1 MSNYSPQ
8 FKNDFQHSF
17 MYLHSVPQEENH
29 EQKILRQCQ
38 IPGTLSFRLLEEG
51 GENFLQYDFSPYQR
65 ACLYFSQRKMR
76 LSHLSALFLSLQNAL
91 RNMEEYLLSPSL
103 LSIDWEEIFYDVEN
117 QQFLFPL
124 IPFKEEYP
132 EEGLSALLEQVL
144 ENIDEEE
151 EAVVLAAFLLYQEQ
165 KHGGLQLSRILQIL
179 HIQEQKQLV
188 PKSEEKAISSSKT
201 MQKSPRTSSHAFS
214 GDRESSQ
221 VSPKPFGGKTTSS
234 PSSEESETNYTELD
248 LCQCS
253 SSSFQKQEQETP
265 VFTTQSDVNSD
276 HFQEKHCPA
285 DATNTIPKKKGFLA
299 SLHLPSIIAS
309 PTSPPLSAPASSPD
323 SPSLS
328 SPVSSS
334 ASSSL
339 SSPVSSPASPPV
351 SSLSDRE
358 QKKRKKEGRK
368 KMLLGIFLM
377 LFLPLALFYFKGSGF
392 LFHYLPFVIL
402 LELALLLYTALD
414 YLILLLSS
422 PGSEDK
428 QKCKTSE

>member
-17 MYLHSVPQEENH
+17 MYLHNVPQEENH

-38 IPGTLSFRLLEEG
+38 IPGTLSFRLLEEE

-65 ACLYFSQRKMR
+65 ACLYFSQRKIR
-76 LSHLSALFLSLQNAL
+76 LQHLSALFSSLQNAL

-117 QQFLFPL
+117 QHFLFPL

-132 EEGLSALLEQVL
+132 EEGLSALLEQIL
-144 ENIDEEE
+144 ENIDEDE

-188 PKSEEKAISSSKT
+188 PKSEEKAISLSNAI
-201 MQKSPRTSSHAFS
+201 QKSSHPSSQAFS
-214 GDRESSQ
+214 GEKASSR
-221 VSPKPFGGKTTSS
+221 VFPKPLGEKTTTAQSLEDS
-234 PSSEESETNYTELD
+234 GKNYTELD

-253 SSSFQKQEQETP
+253 TSSFQKQEQETP
-265 VFTTQSDVNSD
+265 EFATQSAVDSN
-276 HFQEKHCPA
+276 HFQEEHSYT
-285 DATNTIPKKKGFLA
+285 DAANTIPKKKGFLA
-299 SLHLPSIIAS
+299 SLHLPSSIA
-309 PTSPPLSAPASSPD
+309 
-323 SPSLS
+323 
-328 SPVSSS
+328 SPVSS
-334 ASSSL
+334 L
-339 SSPVSSPASPPV
+339 VSSPVSSPVSPPVSSPVSPPV
-351 SSLSDRE
+351 SSLADRE

-428 QKCKTSE
+428 QKCKTSG

>member
-38 IPGTLSFRLLEEG
+38 IPGTLSFRLLEEE

-65 ACLYFSQRKMR
+65 ACLYFSQRKIR
-76 LSHLSALFLSLQNAL
+76 LQHLSALFSSLQNAL

-117 QQFLFPL
+117 QHFLFPL

-132 EEGLSALLEQVL
+132 EEGLSALLEQIL

-188 PKSEEKAISSSKT
+188 PKSEEKAISLSNAI
-201 MQKSPRTSSHAFS
+201 QKSPHPSSQAFS
-214 GDRESSQ
+214 GEKASSR
-221 VSPKPFGGKTTSS
+221 VFPKPLGEKTTTAQS
-234 PSSEESETNYTELD
+234 PEDSGKNYTELD

-253 SSSFQKQEQETP
+253 TSSFQKQEQETP
-265 VFTTQSDVNSD
+265 EFTTQSAVDSN
-276 HFQEKHCPA
+276 HFQEEHSYT
-285 DATNTIPKKKGFLA
+285 DAANTIPKKKGFLA
-299 SLHLPSIIAS
+299 SLHLPCSIAS
-309 PTSPPLSAPASSPD
+309 PASSP
-323 SPSLS
+323 
-328 SPVSSS
+328 V
-334 ASSSL
+334 
-339 SSPVSSPASPPV
+339 SPPV
-351 SSLSDRE
+351 SSLADRE

-428 QKCKTSE
+428 QKCKTSG

>member
-38 IPGTLSFRLLEEG
+38 IPGTLSFRLLEEE

-65 ACLYFSQRKMR
+65 ACLYFSQRKIR
-76 LSHLSALFLSLQNAL
+76 LQHLSALFSSLQNAL

-117 QQFLFPL
+117 QHFLFPL

-188 PKSEEKAISSSKT
+188 PKSEEKAISLSNAI
-201 MQKSPRTSSHAFS
+201 QKSPHPSSQAFS
-214 GDRESSQ
+214 GEKASSR
-221 VSPKPFGGKTTSS
+221 VFPKPLGEKTTTAQSLEDS
-234 PSSEESETNYTELD
+234 GKNYTELD

-253 SSSFQKQEQETP
+253 TSSFQKQEQETP
-265 VFTTQSDVNSD
+265 EFATQSAVDSN
-276 HFQEKHCPA
+276 HFQEEHSYT
-285 DATNTIPKKKGFLA
+285 DAANTIPKKKGFLA
-299 SLHLPSIIAS
+299 SLHLPCSIAS
-309 PTSPPLSAPASSPD
+309 PASSP
-323 SPSLS
+323 
-328 SPVSSS
+328 V
-334 ASSSL
+334 
-339 SSPVSSPASPPV
+339 SPPV
-351 SSLSDRE
+351 SSLADRE

-428 QKCKTSE
+428 QKCKTSG

>member
-38 IPGTLSFRLLEEG
+38 IPGTLSFRLLEEE

-65 ACLYFSQRKMR
+65 ACLYFSQRKIR
-76 LSHLSALFLSLQNAL
+76 LQHLSALFSSLQNAL

-117 QQFLFPL
+117 QHFLFPL

-132 EEGLSALLEQVL
+132 EEGLSALLEQIL
-144 ENIDEEE
+144 ENIDEDE

-188 PKSEEKAISSSKT
+188 PKSEEKAISLSNAI
-201 MQKSPRTSSHAFS
+201 QKSSHPSSQAFS
-214 GDRESSQ
+214 GEKASSR
-221 VSPKPFGGKTTSS
+221 VFPKPLGEKTTTAQFPEDSGK
-234 PSSEESETNYTELD
+234 NYTELD

-253 SSSFQKQEQETP
+253 TSSFQKQEQETP
-265 VFTTQSDVNSD
+265 EFATQSAVDSN
-276 HFQEKHCPA
+276 HFQEEHSYT
-285 DATNTIPKKKGFLA
+285 DAANTIPKKKGFLA
-299 SLHLPSIIAS
+299 SLHLPCSIAS
-309 PTSPPLSAPASSPD
+309 PASSP
-323 SPSLS
+323 
-328 SPVSSS
+328 V
-334 ASSSL
+334 
-339 SSPVSSPASPPV
+339 SPPV
-351 SSLSDRE
+351 SSLADRE

>member
-38 IPGTLSFRLLEEG
+38 IPGTLSFRLLEEE

-65 ACLYFSQRKMR
+65 ACLYFSQRKIR
-76 LSHLSALFLSLQNAL
+76 LQHLSSLFSSLQNAL

-103 LSIDWEEIFYDVEN
+103 LSIEWEEIFYDVEN
-117 QQFLFPL
+117 QHFLFPL
-124 IPFKEEYP
+124 IPFKKEYP

-188 PKSEEKAISSSKT
+188 PKSEEKAISLSNAI
-201 MQKSPRTSSHAFS
+201 QKSPHPSSQAFS
-214 GDRESSQ
+214 GEKASSR
-221 VSPKPFGGKTTSS
+221 VFPKPLGEKTTTAQSLEDS
-234 PSSEESETNYTELD
+234 GKNYTELD

-253 SSSFQKQEQETP
+253 TSSFQKQEQETP
-265 VFTTQSDVNSD
+265 EFATQSAVDSN
-276 HFQEKHCPA
+276 HFQEEHSYT
-285 DATNTIPKKKGFLA
+285 DAANTIPKKKGFLA
-299 SLHLPSIIAS
+299 SLHLPCSIAS
-309 PTSPPLSAPASSPD
+309 PASSP
-323 SPSLS
+323 
-328 SPVSSS
+328 V
-334 ASSSL
+334 
-339 SSPVSSPASPPV
+339 SPPV
-351 SSLSDRE
+351 SSLADRE

-428 QKCKTSE
+428 QKCKTSG

>member
-38 IPGTLSFRLLEEG
+38 IPGTLSFRLLEEE

-65 ACLYFSQRKMR
+65 ACLYFSQRKIR
-76 LSHLSALFLSLQNAL
+76 LQHLSALFSSLQNAL

-117 QQFLFPL
+117 QHFLFPL
-124 IPFKEEYP
+124 IPFKKEYP

-188 PKSEEKAISSSKT
+188 PKSEEKAISLSNAI
-201 MQKSPRTSSHAFS
+201 QKSPHPSSQAFS
-214 GDRESSQ
+214 GEKASSR
-221 VSPKPFGGKTTSS
+221 VFPKPLGEKTTTAQSLEDS
-234 PSSEESETNYTELD
+234 GKNYTELD

-253 SSSFQKQEQETP
+253 TSSFQKQEQETP
-265 VFTTQSDVNSD
+265 EFATQSAVDSN
-276 HFQEKHCPA
+276 HFQEEHSYT
-285 DATNTIPKKKGFLA
+285 DAANTIPKKKGFLA
-299 SLHLPSIIAS
+299 SLHLPCSIAS
-309 PTSPPLSAPASSPD
+309 PASSP
-323 SPSLS
+323 
-328 SPVSSS
+328 V
-334 ASSSL
+334 
-339 SSPVSSPASPPV
+339 SPPV
-351 SSLSDRE
+351 SSLADRE

-428 QKCKTSE
+428 QKCKTSG

>member
-29 EQKILRQCQ
+29 EQKILRQCH
-38 IPGTLSFRLLEEG
+38 IPGTLSFRLLEEE

-65 ACLYFSQRKMR
+65 ACLYFSQRKIR
-76 LSHLSALFLSLQNAL
+76 LQHLSALFSSLQNAL

-188 PKSEEKAISSSKT
+188 PKSEEKAISLSNAI
-201 MQKSPRTSSHAFS
+201 QKSSHPSSQAFS
-214 GDRESSQ
+214 GEKASSR
-221 VSPKPFGGKTTSS
+221 VFPKPLGEKTTTAQFPEDSGK
-234 PSSEESETNYTELD
+234 NYTELD

-253 SSSFQKQEQETP
+253 TSSFQKQEQETP
-265 VFTTQSDVNSD
+265 EFATQSAVDSN
-276 HFQEKHCPA
+276 HFQEEHSYT
-285 DATNTIPKKKGFLA
+285 DAANTIPKKKGFLA
-299 SLHLPSIIAS
+299 SLHLPCSIAS
-309 PTSPPLSAPASSPD
+309 PASSP
-323 SPSLS
+323 
-328 SPVSSS
+328 V
-334 ASSSL
+334 
-339 SSPVSSPASPPV
+339 SPPV
-351 SSLSDRE
+351 SSLADRE

-392 LFHYLPFVIL
+392 LFRYLPFVIL

-428 QKCKTSE
+428 QKCKTSG

>member
-38 IPGTLSFRLLEEG
+38 IPGTLSFRLLEEE

-65 ACLYFSQRKMR
+65 ACLYFSQRKIR
-76 LSHLSALFLSLQNAL
+76 LQHLSSLFSSLQNAL

-103 LSIDWEEIFYDVEN
+103 LSIEWEEIFYDVEN
-117 QQFLFPL
+117 QHFLFPL

-132 EEGLSALLEQVL
+132 EEGLSALLEQIL

-188 PKSEEKAISSSKT
+188 PKSEEKAISLSNAI
-201 MQKSPRTSSHAFS
+201 QKSPHPSSQAFS
-214 GDRESSQ
+214 GEKASSR
-221 VSPKPFGGKTTSS
+221 VFPKPLGEKTTTAQSLEDS
-234 PSSEESETNYTELD
+234 GKNYTELD

-253 SSSFQKQEQETP
+253 TSSFQKQEQETP
-265 VFTTQSDVNSD
+265 EFATQSAVDSN
-276 HFQEKHCPA
+276 HFQEEHSYT
-285 DATNTIPKKKGFLA
+285 DAANTIPKKKGFLA
-299 SLHLPSIIAS
+299 SLHLPCSIAS
-309 PTSPPLSAPASSPD
+309 PASSP
-323 SPSLS
+323 
-328 SPVSSS
+328 V
-334 ASSSL
+334 
-339 SSPVSSPASPPV
+339 SPPV
-351 SSLSDRE
+351 SSLADRE

-428 QKCKTSE
+428 QKCKTSG

>member
-38 IPGTLSFRLLEEG
+38 IPGTLSFRLLEEE

-65 ACLYFSQRKMR
+65 ACLYFSQRKIR
-76 LSHLSALFLSLQNAL
+76 LQHLSALFSSLQNAL

-117 QQFLFPL
+117 QHFLFPL
-124 IPFKEEYP
+124 IPFKKEYP

-188 PKSEEKAISSSKT
+188 PKSEEKAISLSNAI
-201 MQKSPRTSSHAFS
+201 QKSPHPSSQAFS
-214 GDRESSQ
+214 GEKASSR
-221 VSPKPFGGKTTSS
+221 VFPKPLGEKTTTAQFPEDSGK
-234 PSSEESETNYTELD
+234 NYTELD

-253 SSSFQKQEQETP
+253 TSSFQKQEQETP
-265 VFTTQSDVNSD
+265 EFATQSAVDSN
-276 HFQEKHCPA
+276 HFQEEHSYT
-285 DATNTIPKKKGFLA
+285 DAANTIPKKKGFLA
-299 SLHLPSIIAS
+299 SLHLPCSIAS
-309 PTSPPLSAPASSPD
+309 PASSP
-323 SPSLS
+323 
-328 SPVSSS
+328 V
-334 ASSSL
+334 
-339 SSPVSSPASPPV
+339 SPPV
-351 SSLSDRE
+351 SSLADRE

-428 QKCKTSE
+428 QKCKTSG

>member
-38 IPGTLSFRLLEEG
+38 IPGTLSFRLLEEE

-65 ACLYFSQRKMR
+65 ACLYFSQRKIR
-76 LSHLSALFLSLQNAL
+76 LQHLSALFSSLQNAL

-117 QQFLFPL
+117 QHFLFPL

-188 PKSEEKAISSSKT
+188 PKSEEKAISLSNAI
-201 MQKSPRTSSHAFS
+201 QKSPHPSSQAFS
-214 GDRESSQ
+214 GEKASSR
-221 VSPKPFGGKTTSS
+221 VFPKPLGEKTTTAQSLEDS
-234 PSSEESETNYTELD
+234 GKNYTELD

-253 SSSFQKQEQETP
+253 TSSFQKQEQETP
-265 VFTTQSDVNSD
+265 EFTTQSAVDSN
-276 HFQEKHCPA
+276 HFQEEHSYT
-285 DATNTIPKKKGFLA
+285 DAANTIPKKKGFLA
-299 SLHLPSIIAS
+299 SLHLPCSIAS
-309 PTSPPLSAPASSPD
+309 PASSP
-323 SPSLS
+323 
-328 SPVSSS
+328 V
-334 ASSSL
+334 
-339 SSPVSSPASPPV
+339 SPPV
-351 SSLSDRE
+351 SSLADRE

-428 QKCKTSE
+428 QKCKTSG

>member
-38 IPGTLSFRLLEEG
+38 IPGTLSFRLLEEE

-65 ACLYFSQRKMR
+65 ACLYFSQRKIR
-76 LSHLSALFLSLQNAL
+76 LQHLSSLFSSLQNAL

-103 LSIDWEEIFYDVEN
+103 LSIEWEEIFYDVEN
-117 QQFLFPL
+117 QHFLFPL
-124 IPFKEEYP
+124 IPFKKEYP

-188 PKSEEKAISSSKT
+188 PKSEEKAISLSNAI
-201 MQKSPRTSSHAFS
+201 QKSPHPSSQAFS
-214 GDRESSQ
+214 GEKASSR
-221 VSPKPFGGKTTSS
+221 VFPKPLGEKTTTAQSLEDS
-234 PSSEESETNYTELD
+234 GKNYTELD

-253 SSSFQKQEQETP
+253 TSSFQKQEQETP
-265 VFTTQSDVNSD
+265 EFATQSAVDSN
-276 HFQEKHCPA
+276 HFPEEHSYT
-285 DATNTIPKKKGFLA
+285 DAANTIPKKKGFLA
-299 SLHLPSIIAS
+299 SLHLPCSIAS
-309 PTSPPLSAPASSPD
+309 PASSP
-323 SPSLS
+323 
-328 SPVSSS
+328 V
-334 ASSSL
+334 
-339 SSPVSSPASPPV
+339 SPPV
-351 SSLSDRE
+351 SSLADRE

-428 QKCKTSE
+428 QKCKTSG

>member
-1 MSNYSPQ
+1 MSKYSPQ

-17 MYLHSVPQEENH
+17 MYLQSVPQEENH

-201 MQKSPRTSSHAFS
+201 MQKSPRISSHAFFS
-214 GDRESSQ
+214 DRESSQ
-221 VSPKPFGGKTTSS
+221 VSPKPFGGKTTAS

-299 SLHLPSIIAS
+299 SLHLPCSIAS
-309 PTSPPLSAPASSPD
+309 PASSP
-323 SPSLS
+323 
-328 SPVSSS
+328 V
-334 ASSSL
+334 
-339 SSPVSSPASPPV
+339 SPPV
-351 SSLSDRE
+351 SSLADRE

-428 QKCKTSE
+428 QKCKTSG

>member
-38 IPGTLSFRLLEEG
+38 IPGTLSFRLLEEE

-65 ACLYFSQRKMR
+65 ACLYFSQRKIR
-76 LSHLSALFLSLQNAL
+76 LQHLSALFSSLQNAL

-117 QQFLFPL
+117 QHFLFPL

-132 EEGLSALLEQVL
+132 EEDLSALLEQVL

-188 PKSEEKAISSSKT
+188 PKSEEKAISLSNAI
-201 MQKSPRTSSHAFS
+201 QKSPHPSSQAFS
-214 GDRESSQ
+214 GEKASSR
-221 VSPKPFGGKTTSS
+221 VFPKPLGEKTTSAQF
-234 PSSEESETNYTELD
+234 PEESGKNYTELD

-253 SSSFQKQEQETP
+253 TSSFQKQEQETP
-265 VFTTQSDVNSD
+265 EFTTQSAVDSN
-276 HFQEKHCPA
+276 HFQEEHSYTDVA
-285 DATNTIPKKKGFLA
+285 NTIPKKKGFLA
-299 SLHLPSIIAS
+299 FLHLPSSIAS
-309 PTSPPLSAPASSPD
+309 PA
-323 SPSLS
+323 S
-328 SPVSSS
+328 SPVSSL
-334 ASSSL
+334 A
-339 SSPVSSPASPPV
+339 
-351 SSLSDRE
+351 DRE

-428 QKCKTSE
+428 QKCKTSG

>member
-38 IPGTLSFRLLEEG
+38 IPGTLSFRLLEEE

-65 ACLYFSQRKMR
+65 ACLYFSQRKIR
-76 LSHLSALFLSLQNAL
+76 LQHLSALFSSLQNAL

-117 QQFLFPL
+117 QHFLFPL

-132 EEGLSALLEQVL
+132 EEGLSALLEQIL
-144 ENIDEEE
+144 ENIDEDE

-188 PKSEEKAISSSKT
+188 PKSEEKAISLSNAI
-201 MQKSPRTSSHAFS
+201 QKSSHPSSQAFS
-214 GDRESSQ
+214 GEKASSR
-221 VSPKPFGGKTTSS
+221 VFPKPLGEKTTTAQFPEDSGK
-234 PSSEESETNYTELD
+234 NYTELD

-253 SSSFQKQEQETP
+253 TSSFQKQEQETP
-265 VFTTQSDVNSD
+265 EFATQSAVDSN
-276 HFQEKHCPA
+276 HFQEEHSYT
-285 DATNTIPKKKGFLA
+285 DAANTIPKKKGFLA
-299 SLHLPSIIAS
+299 SLHLPCSIAS
-309 PTSPPLSAPASSPD
+309 PASSP
-323 SPSLS
+323 
-328 SPVSSS
+328 V
-334 ASSSL
+334 
-339 SSPVSSPASPPV
+339 SPPV
-351 SSLSDRE
+351 SSLADRE

-392 LFHYLPFVIL
+392 LFRYLPFVIL

-428 QKCKTSE
+428 QKCKTLG

>member
-38 IPGTLSFRLLEEG
+38 IPGTLSFRLLEEE

-76 LSHLSALFLSLQNAL
+76 LQHLSALFSSLQNAL

-103 LSIDWEEIFYDVEN
+103 LSIEWEEIFYDVEN
-117 QQFLFPL
+117 QHFLFPL
-124 IPFKEEYP
+124 IPFKKEYP

-188 PKSEEKAISSSKT
+188 PKSEEKAISLSNAI
-201 MQKSPRTSSHAFS
+201 QKSPHPSSQAFS
-214 GDRESSQ
+214 GEKASSR
-221 VSPKPFGGKTTSS
+221 VFPKPLGEKTTTAQFPEDSGK
-234 PSSEESETNYTELD
+234 NYTELD

-253 SSSFQKQEQETP
+253 TSSFQKQEQETP
-265 VFTTQSDVNSD
+265 EFTTQSAVDSN
-276 HFQEKHCPA
+276 HFQEEHSYT
-285 DATNTIPKKKGFLA
+285 DAANTIPKKKGFLA
-299 SLHLPSIIAS
+299 SLHLPSSIAS
-309 PTSPPLSAPASSPD
+309 PASSPA
-323 SPSLS
+323 S
-328 SPVSSS
+328 SPISSP
-334 ASSSL
+334 A
-339 SSPVSSPASPPV
+339 SSPVSSPVSPPV
-351 SSLSDRE
+351 SSPVSSLADRE

-428 QKCKTSE
+428 QKCKTSG

>member
-38 IPGTLSFRLLEEG
+38 IPGTLSFRLLEEE

-65 ACLYFSQRKMR
+65 ACLYFSQRKIR
-76 LSHLSALFLSLQNAL
+76 LQHLSALFSSLQNAL

-117 QQFLFPL
+117 QHFLFPL

-188 PKSEEKAISSSKT
+188 PKSEEKAISLSNAI
-201 MQKSPRTSSHAFS
+201 QKSPHPSSQAFS
-214 GDRESSQ
+214 GEKVSSR
-221 VSPKPFGGKTTSS
+221 VFPKPLGEKTTTAQF
-234 PSSEESETNYTELD
+234 SEESGKNYTELD
-248 LCQCS
+248 LYQCS
-253 SSSFQKQEQETP
+253 SSSFEKQEQETP
-265 VFTTQSDVNSD
+265 EFTTQPAVDSN
-276 HFQEKHCPA
+276 HFQEEHSYT
-285 DATNTIPKKKGFLA
+285 DAANTIPKKKGFLA
-299 SLHLPSIIAS
+299 FLHLPSSIAS
-309 PTSPPLSAPASSPD
+309 PVSPPV
-323 SPSLS
+323 S
-328 SPVSSS
+328 SPVSSL
-334 ASSSL
+334 A
-339 SSPVSSPASPPV
+339 
-351 SSLSDRE
+351 DRE

-428 QKCKTSE
+428 QKCKTSG

>member
-38 IPGTLSFRLLEEG
+38 IPGTLSFRLLEEE
-51 GENFLQYDFSPYQR
+51 GENFLQYDFSSYQR
-65 ACLYFSQRKMR
+65 ACLYFSQRKIR
-76 LSHLSALFLSLQNAL
+76 LQHLSALFSSLQNAL

-117 QQFLFPL
+117 QHFLFPL

-151 EAVVLAAFLLYQEQ
+151 DTVVLAAFLLYQEQ

-179 HIQEQKQLV
+179 HIQEQKQLL
-188 PKSEEKAISSSKT
+188 PKSEQAISLSNA
-201 MQKSPRTSSHAFS
+201 MQKSPLPYSQAFS
-214 GDRESSQ
+214 GEKASSRIF
-221 VSPKPFGGKTTSS
+221 PKPLGEKTTTAQFPEDSGK
-234 PSSEESETNYTELD
+234 NYMELD

-265 VFTTQSDVNSD
+265 DFTAQSAVDSN
-276 HFQEKHCPA
+276 HFQEEHSYT
-285 DATNTIPKKKGFLA
+285 DAANTIPKRKSFLA
-299 SLHLPSIIAS
+299 YLHLPSS
-309 PTSPPLSAPASSPD
+309 VSSP
-323 SPSLS
+323 
-328 SPVSSS
+328 
-334 ASSSL
+334 A
-339 SSPVSSPASPPV
+339 SSPVSSPASSPASSPVFSVSSPVSSVSSPV
-351 SSLSDRE
+351 SSLADRE

-428 QKCKTSE
+428 QKCKTSG

>member
-17 MYLHSVPQEENH
+17 MYLQSVPQEENH

-188 PKSEEKAISSSKT
+188 PKSEEKAISLSNAI
-201 MQKSPRTSSHAFS
+201 QKSSHPSSQAFS
-214 GDRESSQ
+214 GEKASSR
-221 VSPKPFGGKTTSS
+221 VFPKPLGEKTTTAQFPEDSGK
-234 PSSEESETNYTELD
+234 NYTELD

-253 SSSFQKQEQETP
+253 TSSFQKQEQETP
-265 VFTTQSDVNSD
+265 EFATQSAVDSN
-276 HFQEKHCPA
+276 HFQEEHSYT
-285 DATNTIPKKKGFLA
+285 DAANTIPKKKGFLA
-299 SLHLPSIIAS
+299 SLHLPCSIAS
-309 PTSPPLSAPASSPD
+309 PASSP
-323 SPSLS
+323 
-328 SPVSSS
+328 V
-334 ASSSL
+334 
-339 SSPVSSPASPPV
+339 SPPV
-351 SSLSDRE
+351 SSLADRE

-392 LFHYLPFVIL
+392 LFRYLPFVIL

-428 QKCKTSE
+428 QKCKTSG

>member
-38 IPGTLSFRLLEEG
+38 IPGTLSFRLLEEE

-65 ACLYFSQRKMR
+65 ACLYFSQRKIR
-76 LSHLSALFLSLQNAL
+76 LQHLSSLFSSLQNAL

-103 LSIDWEEIFYDVEN
+103 LSIEWEEIFYDVEN
-117 QQFLFPL
+117 QHFLFPL

-188 PKSEEKAISSSKT
+188 PKSEEKAISLSNAI
-201 MQKSPRTSSHAFS
+201 QKSPHPSSQAFS
-214 GDRESSQ
+214 GEKASSR
-221 VSPKPFGGKTTSS
+221 VFPKPLGEKTTTAQF
-234 PSSEESETNYTELD
+234 SEESGKNYTELD

-253 SSSFQKQEQETP
+253 TSSFQKQEQETP
-265 VFTTQSDVNSD
+265 EFATQSAVDSN
-276 HFQEKHCPA
+276 HFQEEHSYT
-285 DATNTIPKKKGFLA
+285 DAANTIPKKKGFLA
-299 SLHLPSIIAS
+299 SLHLPCSIAS
-309 PTSPPLSAPASSPD
+309 PASSP
-323 SPSLS
+323 
-328 SPVSSS
+328 V
-334 ASSSL
+334 
-339 SSPVSSPASPPV
+339 SPPV
-351 SSLSDRE
+351 SSLADRE

-368 KMLLGIFLM
+368 KMLLGIFLV

-428 QKCKTSE
+428 QKCKTSG

>member
-17 MYLHSVPQEENH
+17 MYLQSVPQEENH

-188 PKSEEKAISSSKT
+188 PKSEEKEMSSSKT
-201 MQKSPRTSSHAFS
+201 MPKSPRTSSQAFTGDKASS
-214 GDRESSQ
+214 GVFPHPLAEKAIT
-221 VSPKPFGGKTTSS
+221 SPPL
-234 PSSEESETNYTELD
+234 EESGKNYTELD

-265 VFTTQSDVNSD
+265 VFTTQSDVDSD
-276 HFQEKHCPA
+276 HFQEEHSYTDSA
-285 DATNTIPKKKGFLA
+285 NTIPKKKGFLA

-309 PTSPPLSAPASSPD
+309 PASSSASSPD

-328 SPVSSS
+328 SPVP
-334 ASSSL
+334 
-339 SSPVSSPASPPV
+339 SPVSSPASSPV
-351 SSLSDRE
+351 SSLSDHE

-392 LFHYLPFVIL
+392 LFRYLPFIIL

-428 QKCKTSE
+428 QKCKTSG

>member
-38 IPGTLSFRLLEEG
+38 IPGTLSFRLLEEE

-65 ACLYFSQRKMR
+65 ACLYFSQRKIR
-76 LSHLSALFLSLQNAL
+76 LQHLSSLFSSLQNAL

-103 LSIDWEEIFYDVEN
+103 LSIEWEEIFYDVEN
-117 QQFLFPL
+117 QHFLFPL
-124 IPFKEEYP
+124 IPFKKEYP

-188 PKSEEKAISSSKT
+188 PKSEEKAISLSNAI
-201 MQKSPRTSSHAFS
+201 QKSPHPSSQAFS
-214 GDRESSQ
+214 GEKASSR
-221 VSPKPFGGKTTSS
+221 VFPKPLGEKTTTAQSLEDS
-234 PSSEESETNYTELD
+234 GKNYTELD

-253 SSSFQKQEQETP
+253 TSSFQKQEQETP
-265 VFTTQSDVNSD
+265 EFATQSAVDSN
-276 HFQEKHCPA
+276 HFQEEHSYT
-285 DATNTIPKKKGFLA
+285 DAANTIPKKKGFLA
-299 SLHLPSIIAS
+299 SLHLPCSIAS
-309 PTSPPLSAPASSPD
+309 PASSP
-323 SPSLS
+323 
-328 SPVSSS
+328 V
-334 ASSSL
+334 
-339 SSPVSSPASPPV
+339 SPPV
-351 SSLSDRE
+351 SSLADRE

-392 LFHYLPFVIL
+392 LFRYLPFVIL

-428 QKCKTSE
+428 QKCKTSG

>member
-103 LSIDWEEIFYDVEN
+103 LSIEWEEIFYDVEN
-117 QQFLFPL
+117 QHFLFPL
-124 IPFKEEYP
+124 IPFKKEYP

-188 PKSEEKAISSSKT
+188 PKSEEKAISLSNAI
-201 MQKSPRTSSHAFS
+201 QKSPHPSSQAFS
-214 GDRESSQ
+214 GEKASSR
-221 VSPKPFGGKTTSS
+221 VFPKPLGEKTTTAQSLEDS
-234 PSSEESETNYTELD
+234 GKNYTELD

-265 VFTTQSDVNSD
+265 VFTTQSAVDSD
-276 HFQEKHCPA
+276 HFQEEHSYT
-285 DATNTIPKKKGFLA
+285 DAANTIPKKKGFLA
-299 SLHLPSIIAS
+299 SLHLPCSIAS
-309 PTSPPLSAPASSPD
+309 PASSP
-323 SPSLS
+323 
-328 SPVSSS
+328 V
-334 ASSSL
+334 
-339 SSPVSSPASPPV
+339 SPPV
-351 SSLSDRE
+351 SSLADRE

-392 LFHYLPFVIL
+392 LFRYLPFVIL

-428 QKCKTSE
+428 QKCKTSG

>member
-38 IPGTLSFRLLEEG
+38 IPGTLSFRLLEEE

-65 ACLYFSQRKMR
+65 ACLYFSQRKIR
-76 LSHLSALFLSLQNAL
+76 LQHLSSLFSSLQNAL

-117 QQFLFPL
+117 QHFLFPL

-188 PKSEEKAISSSKT
+188 PKSEEKAISLSNAI
-201 MQKSPRTSSHAFS
+201 QKSPHPSFQAFS
-214 GDRESSQ
+214 GEKASSR
-221 VSPKPFGGKTTSS
+221 VFPKPLGEKTTTAQFPEDSGK
-234 PSSEESETNYTELD
+234 NYTELD

-253 SSSFQKQEQETP
+253 TSSFQKQEQETP
-265 VFTTQSDVNSD
+265 EFTTQSAVDSN
-276 HFQEKHCPA
+276 HFQEEHSYT
-285 DATNTIPKKKGFLA
+285 DAANTIPKKKGFLA
-299 SLHLPSIIAS
+299 SLHLPCSIAS
-309 PTSPPLSAPASSPD
+309 PASSP
-323 SPSLS
+323 
-328 SPVSSS
+328 V
-334 ASSSL
+334 
-339 SSPVSSPASPPV
+339 SPPV
-351 SSLSDRE
+351 SSLADRE

-428 QKCKTSE
+428 QKCKTSG

>member
-38 IPGTLSFRLLEEG
+38 IPGTLSFRLLEEE

-65 ACLYFSQRKMR
+65 ACLYFSQRKIR
-76 LSHLSALFLSLQNAL
+76 LQHLSALFSSLQNAL

-117 QQFLFPL
+117 QHFLFPL

-132 EEGLSALLEQVL
+132 EEGLSALLEQIL
-144 ENIDEEE
+144 ENIDEDE
-151 EAVVLAAFLLYQEQ
+151 EAVILAAFLLYQEQ

-188 PKSEEKAISSSKT
+188 PKSEEKAISLSNAI
-201 MQKSPRTSSHAFS
+201 QKSSHPSSQAFS
-214 GDRESSQ
+214 GEKASSR
-221 VSPKPFGGKTTSS
+221 VFPKPLGEKTTTAQFPEDSGK
-234 PSSEESETNYTELD
+234 NYTELD

-253 SSSFQKQEQETP
+253 TSSFQKQEQETP
-265 VFTTQSDVNSD
+265 EFATQSAVDSN
-276 HFQEKHCPA
+276 HFQEEHSYT
-285 DATNTIPKKKGFLA
+285 DAANTIPKKKGFLA
-299 SLHLPSIIAS
+299 SLHLPCSIAS
-309 PTSPPLSAPASSPD
+309 PASSP
-323 SPSLS
+323 
-328 SPVSSS
+328 V
-334 ASSSL
+334 
-339 SSPVSSPASPPV
+339 SPPV
-351 SSLSDRE
+351 SSLADRE

-428 QKCKTSE
+428 QKCKTSG

>member
-17 MYLHSVPQEENH
+17 MYLQSVPQEENH

-151 EAVVLAAFLLYQEQ
+151 ESVVLAAFLLYQEQ

-179 HIQEQKQLV
+179 HIQEQKQLA
-188 PKSEEKAISSSKT
+188 PKVEEKTISLSHT
-201 MQKSPRTSSHAFS
+201 IQKNPRTSSQAFS
-214 GDRESSQ
+214 ADKESSQ
-221 VSPKPFGGKTTSS
+221 VCPKPFGEKTTASS
-234 PSSEESETNYTELD
+234 STEESETNYTELD

-265 VFTTQSDVNSD
+265 VFTAQSAIDSD

-309 PTSPPLSAPASSPD
+309 PASSSASSPD

-339 SSPVSSPASPPV
+339 ASPVYSPASSPV

-392 LFHYLPFVIL
+392 LFRYLPFVIL

-428 QKCKTSE
+428 QKCKTSG

>member
-38 IPGTLSFRLLEEG
+38 IPGTLSFRLLEEE

-65 ACLYFSQRKMR
+65 ACLYFSQRKIR
-76 LSHLSALFLSLQNAL
+76 LQHLSALFSSLQNAL

-117 QQFLFPL
+117 QHFLFPL

-132 EEGLSALLEQVL
+132 EEGLSALLEQIL
-144 ENIDEEE
+144 ENIDEDE

-188 PKSEEKAISSSKT
+188 PKSEEKAISLSNAI
-201 MQKSPRTSSHAFS
+201 QKSPHPSSQAFS
-214 GDRESSQ
+214 GEKVSSR
-221 VSPKPFGGKTTSS
+221 VFPKPLGEKTTTAQF
-234 PSSEESETNYTELD
+234 SEESGKNYTELD
-248 LCQCS
+248 LYQCS
-253 SSSFQKQEQETP
+253 SSSFEKQEQETP
-265 VFTTQSDVNSD
+265 EFTTQPAVDSN
-276 HFQEKHCPA
+276 HFQEEHSYT
-285 DATNTIPKKKGFLA
+285 DAANTIPKKKGFLA
-299 SLHLPSIIAS
+299 SLHLPCSIAS
-309 PTSPPLSAPASSPD
+309 PASSP
-323 SPSLS
+323 
-328 SPVSSS
+328 V
-334 ASSSL
+334 
-339 SSPVSSPASPPV
+339 SPPV
-351 SSLSDRE
+351 SSLADRE

-428 QKCKTSE
+428 QKCKTSG

>member
-38 IPGTLSFRLLEEG
+38 IPGTLSFRLLEEE

-65 ACLYFSQRKMR
+65 ACLYFSQRKIR
-76 LSHLSALFLSLQNAL
+76 LQHLSSLFSSLQNAL

-103 LSIDWEEIFYDVEN
+103 LSIEWEEIFYDVEN
-117 QQFLFPL
+117 QHFLFPL
-124 IPFKEEYP
+124 IPFKKEYP

-188 PKSEEKAISSSKT
+188 PKSEEKAISLSNAI
-201 MQKSPRTSSHAFS
+201 QKSPHPSFQAFS
-214 GDRESSQ
+214 GEKASSR
-221 VSPKPFGGKTTSS
+221 VFPKPLGEKTTTAQSLEDS
-234 PSSEESETNYTELD
+234 GKNYTELD

-253 SSSFQKQEQETP
+253 TSSFQKQEQETP
-265 VFTTQSDVNSD
+265 EFATQSAVDSN
-276 HFQEKHCPA
+276 HFQEEHSYT
-285 DATNTIPKKKGFLA
+285 DAANTIPKKKGFLA
-299 SLHLPSIIAS
+299 SLHLPCSIAS
-309 PTSPPLSAPASSPD
+309 PASSP
-323 SPSLS
+323 
-328 SPVSSS
+328 V
-334 ASSSL
+334 
-339 SSPVSSPASPPV
+339 SPPV
-351 SSLSDRE
+351 SSLADRE

-392 LFHYLPFVIL
+392 LFRYLPFVIL

-428 QKCKTSE
+428 QKCKTSG

>member
-1 MSNYSPQ
+1 
-8 FKNDFQHSF
+8 

-38 IPGTLSFRLLEEG
+38 IPGTLSFRLLEEE

-65 ACLYFSQRKMR
+65 ACLYFSQRKIR
-76 LSHLSALFLSLQNAL
+76 LQHLSSLFSSLQNAL

-103 LSIDWEEIFYDVEN
+103 LSIEWEEIFYDVEN
-117 QQFLFPL
+117 QHFLFPL

-188 PKSEEKAISSSKT
+188 PKSEEKAISLSNAI
-201 MQKSPRTSSHAFS
+201 QKSPHPSSRAFS
-214 GDRESSQ
+214 GEKASSQ
-221 VSPKPFGGKTTSS
+221 VFPKPLGEKTTTAQS
-234 PSSEESETNYTELD
+234 PEDSGKNYTELD

-253 SSSFQKQEQETP
+253 TSSFQKQEQETP
-265 VFTTQSDVNSD
+265 EFATQSAVDSN
-276 HFQEKHCPA
+276 HFQEEHSYT
-285 DATNTIPKKKGFLA
+285 DAANTIPKKKGFLA
-299 SLHLPSIIAS
+299 SLHLPSSVAS
-309 PTSPPLSAPASSPD
+309 PA
-323 SPSLS
+323 
-328 SPVSSS
+328 
-334 ASSSL
+334 
-339 SSPVSSPASPPV
+339 SSPVSSPASSPV
-351 SSLSDRE
+351 SSLADRE

-402 LELALLLYTALD
+402 LELALLLYTTLD

-428 QKCKTSE
+428 QKCKTSG

>member
-38 IPGTLSFRLLEEG
+38 IPGTLSFRLLEKG

-214 GDRESSQ
+214 GEKESSQ
-221 VSPKPFGGKTTSS
+221 FSPKPFGGKTTAS
-234 PSSEESETNYTELD
+234 PSSEESENNYTELD

-253 SSSFQKQEQETP
+253 SSSFQKQETP
-265 VFTTQSDVNSD
+265 VFTTQSAVDSD
-276 HFQEKHCPA
+276 HFQEEHSYT
-285 DATNTIPKKKGFLA
+285 DAANTIPKKKGFLA

-309 PTSPPLSAPASSPD
+309 PASSSASSPD

-339 SSPVSSPASPPV
+339 SSPASPPV

-392 LFHYLPFVIL
+392 LFRYLPFVIL

>member
-214 GDRESSQ
+214 GEKESSQ
-221 VSPKPFGGKTTSS
+221 VSPKPFGGKTTAS

-265 VFTTQSDVNSD
+265 EFATQSAVDSN
-276 HFQEKHCPA
+276 HFQEEHSYT
-285 DATNTIPKKKGFLA
+285 DAANTIPKKKGFLA
-299 SLHLPSIIAS
+299 SLHLPCSIAS
-309 PTSPPLSAPASSPD
+309 PASSP
-323 SPSLS
+323 
-328 SPVSSS
+328 V
-334 ASSSL
+334 
-339 SSPVSSPASPPV
+339 SPPV
-351 SSLSDRE
+351 SSLADRE

-428 QKCKTSE
+428 QKCKTSG

>member
-38 IPGTLSFRLLEEG
+38 IPGTLSFRLLEEE

-65 ACLYFSQRKMR
+65 ACLYFSQRKIR
-76 LSHLSALFLSLQNAL
+76 LQHLSSLFSSLQNAL

-117 QQFLFPL
+117 QHFLFPL

-188 PKSEEKAISSSKT
+188 PKSEEKAISLSNAI
-201 MQKSPRTSSHAFS
+201 QKSPHPSSQAFS
-214 GDRESSQ
+214 GEKASSR
-221 VSPKPFGGKTTSS
+221 VFPKPLGEKTTTAQFPEDSGK
-234 PSSEESETNYTELD
+234 NYTELD

-253 SSSFQKQEQETP
+253 TSSFQKQEQETP
-265 VFTTQSDVNSD
+265 EFTTQSAVDSN
-276 HFQEKHCPA
+276 HFQEEHSYT
-285 DATNTIPKKKGFLA
+285 DAANTIPKKKGFLA
-299 SLHLPSIIAS
+299 SLHLPCSIAS
-309 PTSPPLSAPASSPD
+309 PASSP
-323 SPSLS
+323 
-328 SPVSSS
+328 V
-334 ASSSL
+334 
-339 SSPVSSPASPPV
+339 SPPV
-351 SSLSDRE
+351 SSLADRE

-428 QKCKTSE
+428 QKCKTSG

>member
-38 IPGTLSFRLLEEG
+38 IPGTLSFRLLEEE

-65 ACLYFSQRKMR
+65 ACLYFSQRKIR
-76 LSHLSALFLSLQNAL
+76 LQHLSSLFSSLQNAL

-103 LSIDWEEIFYDVEN
+103 LSIEWEEIFYDVEN
-117 QQFLFPL
+117 QHFLFPL

-132 EEGLSALLEQVL
+132 EEGLSALLEQIL

-188 PKSEEKAISSSKT
+188 PKSEEKAISLSNAI
-201 MQKSPRTSSHAFS
+201 QKSPHPSSQAFS
-214 GDRESSQ
+214 GEKASSR
-221 VSPKPFGGKTTSS
+221 VFPKPLGEKTTTAQSLEDS
-234 PSSEESETNYTELD
+234 GKNYTELD

-253 SSSFQKQEQETP
+253 TSSFQKQEQETP
-265 VFTTQSDVNSD
+265 EFATQSAVDSN
-276 HFQEKHCPA
+276 HFQEEHSYT
-285 DATNTIPKKKGFLA
+285 DAANTIPKKKGFLA
-299 SLHLPSIIAS
+299 SLHLPCSIAS
-309 PTSPPLSAPASSPD
+309 PASSP
-323 SPSLS
+323 
-328 SPVSSS
+328 V
-334 ASSSL
+334 
-339 SSPVSSPASPPV
+339 SPPV
-351 SSLSDRE
+351 SSLADRE

-368 KMLLGIFLM
+368 KMLLGIFLV

-428 QKCKTSE
+428 QKCKTSG

>member
-38 IPGTLSFRLLEEG
+38 IPGTLSFRLLEEE

-65 ACLYFSQRKMR
+65 ACLYFSQRKIR
-76 LSHLSALFLSLQNAL
+76 LQHLSALFSSLQNAL

-117 QQFLFPL
+117 QHFLFPL

-132 EEGLSALLEQVL
+132 EEGLSALLEQIL
-144 ENIDEEE
+144 ENIDEDE

-188 PKSEEKAISSSKT
+188 PKSEEKAISLSNAI
-201 MQKSPRTSSHAFS
+201 QKSSHPSSQAFS
-214 GDRESSQ
+214 GEKASSR
-221 VSPKPFGGKTTSS
+221 VFPKPLGEKTTTAQFPEDSGK
-234 PSSEESETNYTELD
+234 NYTELD

-253 SSSFQKQEQETP
+253 TSSFQKQEQETP
-265 VFTTQSDVNSD
+265 EFATQSAVDSN
-276 HFQEKHCPA
+276 HFQEEHSYT
-285 DATNTIPKKKGFLA
+285 DAANTIPKKKGFLA
-299 SLHLPSIIAS
+299 SLHLPCSIAS
-309 PTSPPLSAPASSPD
+309 PASSP
-323 SPSLS
+323 
-328 SPVSSS
+328 V
-334 ASSSL
+334 
-339 SSPVSSPASPPV
+339 SPPV
-351 SSLSDRE
+351 SSLADRE

-377 LFLPLALFYFKGSGF
+377 LFLPLALFYFKGSSF

-428 QKCKTSE
+428 QKCKTSG

>member
-38 IPGTLSFRLLEEG
+38 IPGTLSFRLLEEE

-65 ACLYFSQRKMR
+65 ACLYFSQRKIR
-76 LSHLSALFLSLQNAL
+76 LQHLSSLFSSLQNAL

-103 LSIDWEEIFYDVEN
+103 LSIEWEEIFYDVEN
-117 QQFLFPL
+117 QHFLFPL
-124 IPFKEEYP
+124 IPFKKEYP

-188 PKSEEKAISSSKT
+188 PKSEEKAISLSNAI
-201 MQKSPRTSSHAFS
+201 QKSPHPSSQAFS
-214 GDRESSQ
+214 GEKASSR
-221 VSPKPFGGKTTSS
+221 VFPKPLGEKTTTAQFPEDSGK
-234 PSSEESETNYTELD
+234 NYTELD

-253 SSSFQKQEQETP
+253 TSSFQKQEQETP
-265 VFTTQSDVNSD
+265 EFATQSAVDSN
-276 HFQEKHCPA
+276 HFQEEHSYT
-285 DATNTIPKKKGFLA
+285 DAANTIPKKKGFLA
-299 SLHLPSIIAS
+299 SLHLPCSIAS
-309 PTSPPLSAPASSPD
+309 PASSP
-323 SPSLS
+323 
-328 SPVSSS
+328 V
-334 ASSSL
+334 
-339 SSPVSSPASPPV
+339 SPPV
-351 SSLSDRE
+351 SSLADRE

-428 QKCKTSE
+428 QKCKTSG

>member
-38 IPGTLSFRLLEEG
+38 IPGTLSFRLLEEE

-65 ACLYFSQRKMR
+65 ACLYFSQRKIR
-76 LSHLSALFLSLQNAL
+76 LQHLSALFSSLQNAL

-117 QQFLFPL
+117 QHFLFPL

-132 EEGLSALLEQVL
+132 EEGLSALLEQIL
-144 ENIDEEE
+144 ENIDEDE

-188 PKSEEKAISSSKT
+188 PKSEEKAISLSNAI
-201 MQKSPRTSSHAFS
+201 QKSSHPSSQAFS
-214 GDRESSQ
+214 GEKASSR
-221 VSPKPFGGKTTSS
+221 VFPKPLGEKTTTAQFPEDSGK
-234 PSSEESETNYTELD
+234 NYTELD

-253 SSSFQKQEQETP
+253 TSSFQKQEQETP
-265 VFTTQSDVNSD
+265 EFATQSAVDSN
-276 HFQEKHCPA
+276 HFQEEHSYT
-285 DATNTIPKKKGFLA
+285 DAANTIPKKKGFLA
-299 SLHLPSIIAS
+299 SLHLPCSIAS
-309 PTSPPLSAPASSPD
+309 PASSP
-323 SPSLS
+323 
-328 SPVSSS
+328 V
-334 ASSSL
+334 
-339 SSPVSSPASPPV
+339 SPPV
-351 SSLSDRE
+351 SSLADRE

-428 QKCKTSE
+428 QKCKTSG

>member
-38 IPGTLSFRLLEEG
+38 IPGTLSFRLLEEE

-65 ACLYFSQRKMR
+65 ACLYFSQRKIR
-76 LSHLSALFLSLQNAL
+76 LQHLSSLFSSLQNAL

-117 QQFLFPL
+117 QHFLFPL

-188 PKSEEKAISSSKT
+188 PKSEEKAISLSNAI
-201 MQKSPRTSSHAFS
+201 QKSPHPSSQAFS
-214 GDRESSQ
+214 GEKASSR
-221 VSPKPFGGKTTSS
+221 VFPKPLGEKTTTAQSLEDS
-234 PSSEESETNYTELD
+234 GKNYTELD

-253 SSSFQKQEQETP
+253 TSSFQKQEQETP
-265 VFTTQSDVNSD
+265 EFATQSAVDSN
-276 HFQEKHCPA
+276 HFQEEHSYT
-285 DATNTIPKKKGFLA
+285 DAANTIPKKKGFLA
-299 SLHLPSIIAS
+299 SLHLPCSIAS
-309 PTSPPLSAPASSPD
+309 PASSP
-323 SPSLS
+323 
-328 SPVSSS
+328 V
-334 ASSSL
+334 
-339 SSPVSSPASPPV
+339 SPPV
-351 SSLSDRE
+351 SSLADRE

-428 QKCKTSE
+428 QKCKTSG

>member
-17 MYLHSVPQEENH
+17 MYLHNVPQEENH

-38 IPGTLSFRLLEEG
+38 IPGTLSFRLLEEE

-65 ACLYFSQRKMR
+65 ACLYFSQRKIR
-76 LSHLSALFLSLQNAL
+76 LQHLSSLFSSLQNAL

-117 QQFLFPL
+117 QHFLFPL
-124 IPFKEEYP
+124 IPFKKEYP

-188 PKSEEKAISSSKT
+188 PKSEEKTISLSNAI
-201 MQKSPRTSSHAFS
+201 QKSPHPSSQAFS
-214 GDRESSQ
+214 GEKASSR
-221 VSPKPFGGKTTSS
+221 VFPKPLGEKTTTAQSLEDS
-234 PSSEESETNYTELD
+234 GKNYTELD

-253 SSSFQKQEQETP
+253 TSSFQKQEQETP
-265 VFTTQSDVNSD
+265 EFATQSAVDSN
-276 HFQEKHCPA
+276 HFQEEHSYT
-285 DATNTIPKKKGFLA
+285 DAANTIPKKKGFLA
-299 SLHLPSIIAS
+299 SLHLPCSIAS
-309 PTSPPLSAPASSPD
+309 PASSP
-323 SPSLS
+323 
-328 SPVSSS
+328 V
-334 ASSSL
+334 
-339 SSPVSSPASPPV
+339 SPPV
-351 SSLSDRE
+351 SSLADRE

-428 QKCKTSE
+428 QKCKTSG

>member
-38 IPGTLSFRLLEEG
+38 IPGTLSFRLLEEE

-65 ACLYFSQRKMR
+65 ACLYFSQRKIR
-76 LSHLSALFLSLQNAL
+76 LQHLSALFSSLQNAL

-117 QQFLFPL
+117 QHFLFPL

-188 PKSEEKAISSSKT
+188 PKSEEKAISLSNAI
-201 MQKSPRTSSHAFS
+201 QKSPHPSSQAFS
-214 GDRESSQ
+214 SEKVSSR
-221 VSPKPFGGKTTSS
+221 VFPKPLGEKTTTAQF
-234 PSSEESETNYTELD
+234 SEESGKNYTELD
-248 LCQCS
+248 LYQCS
-253 SSSFQKQEQETP
+253 SSSFEKQEQETP
-265 VFTTQSDVNSD
+265 EFTTQSAVDSN
-276 HFQEKHCPA
+276 HFQEEHSYT
-285 DATNTIPKKKGFLA
+285 DAANTIPKKKGFLA
-299 SLHLPSIIAS
+299 SLHLPCSIAS
-309 PTSPPLSAPASSPD
+309 PASSP
-323 SPSLS
+323 
-328 SPVSSS
+328 V
-334 ASSSL
+334 
-339 SSPVSSPASPPV
+339 SPPV
-351 SSLSDRE
+351 SSLADRE

-428 QKCKTSE
+428 QKCKTSG

>member
-38 IPGTLSFRLLEEG
+38 IPGTLSFRLLEEE

-65 ACLYFSQRKMR
+65 ACLYFSQRKIR
-76 LSHLSALFLSLQNAL
+76 LQHLSALFSSLQNAL

-117 QQFLFPL
+117 QHFLFPL

-132 EEGLSALLEQVL
+132 EEGLSALLEQIL
-144 ENIDEEE
+144 ENIDEDE

-188 PKSEEKAISSSKT
+188 PKSEEKAISLSNAI
-201 MQKSPRTSSHAFS
+201 QKSSHPSSQAFS
-214 GDRESSQ
+214 GEKASSR
-221 VSPKPFGGKTTSS
+221 VFPKPLGEKTTTAQFPEDSGK
-234 PSSEESETNYTELD
+234 NYTELD

-253 SSSFQKQEQETP
+253 TSSFQKQEQETP
-265 VFTTQSDVNSD
+265 EFATQSAVDSN
-276 HFQEKHCPA
+276 HFQEEHSYP
-285 DATNTIPKKKGFLA
+285 DAANTIPKKKGFLA
-299 SLHLPSIIAS
+299 SLHLPCSIAS
-309 PTSPPLSAPASSPD
+309 PASSP
-323 SPSLS
+323 
-328 SPVSSS
+328 V
-334 ASSSL
+334 
-339 SSPVSSPASPPV
+339 SPPV
-351 SSLSDRE
+351 SSLADRE

-392 LFHYLPFVIL
+392 LFRYLPFVIL

-428 QKCKTSE
+428 QKCKTSG